1 MPLYLLVTLGAPKS
15 SIASVPLVCFAS
27 GLISTCV
34 CERLTRRLGSA
45 GLTLVGCLTVLLSC
59 WGVWAVGSGSWLWS
73 YAVAFVLG
81 SGTGIVGVSALSL
94 ICELVGDCCES
105 GAFVYGAMSFSDKI
119 ANGVAIM
126 ATEALTPSAVGCD
139 EAGQA
144 ECMRVT
150 ERQQVYYRWVMLL
163 APGGSAIVAM
173 LMLSFII
180 LTRRMRNNTY
190 LTPTSSSPASFFS
203 PTSSSSSAS
212 LGPSPLLAASTSSPA
227 TVATPCKEYDWNN
240 TTASA
245 LQGVRGVN
253 VRSPMFS
260 AVSHTPVE
268 GDAVDASEQT
278 PLLSQSYRG

>member
-1 MPLYLLVTLGAPKS
+1 MPLYLLVTLHAPKS

-34 CERLTRRLGSA
+34 CERLTRRWGSE

-59 WGVWAVGSGSWLWS
+59 WGVWAVGSGHWLWS

-139 EAGQA
+139 EAGKGA
-144 ECMRVT
+144 CMRVT
-150 ERQQVYYRWVMLL
+150 AQQEVYYRWVMLL

-180 LTRRMRNNTY
+180 LTRRMRT
-190 LTPTSSSPASFFS
+190 TPHVTPSSSAP
-203 PTSSSSSAS
+203 SSSSAS
-212 LGPSPLLAASTSSPA
+212 LSATPLLGTSASSPGTGTA
-227 TVATPCKEYDWNN
+227 SPCAPYDWNN

-245 LQGVRGVN
+245 LQGVRGVS
-253 VRSPMFS
+253 VLSPIQSVAMYVPPP
-260 AVSHTPVE
+260 AANGGTE
-268 GDAVDASEQT
+268 ASEKT
-278 PLLSQSYRG
+278 PLLSQSYRGY

>member
-1 MPLYLLVTLGAPKS
+1 M
-15 SIASVPLVCFAS
+15 
-27 GLISTCV
+27 STCV
-34 CERLTRRLGSA
+34 CERLTRRWGSA

-59 WGVWAVGSGSWLWS
+59 WGVWTLGSGNWLWS

-126 ATEALTPSAVGCD
+126 ATEALTPSAVGCE
-139 EAGQA
+139 EAGGG

-150 ERQQVYYRWVMLL
+150 ERQEVYYRWVMLL

-180 LTRRMRNNTY
+180 LTRRMRNNAAH
-190 LTPTSSSPASFFS
+190 LTP
-203 PTSSSSSAS
+203 SSSSAAASSAVS
-212 LGPSPLLAASTSSPA
+212 LAPSPLLAASSSSPA
-227 TVATPCKEYDWNN
+227 HPAHPGTPCAPYDWNN

-253 VRSPMFS
+253 VHSPVPMHATHTHTALDGE
-260 AVSHTPVE
+260 AVT
-268 GDAVDASEQT
+268 EQT
-278 PLLSQSYRG
+278 PLLSQSYRGY

>member
-15 SIASVPLVCFAS
+15 SIASVPLVCFAA

-34 CERLTRRLGSA
+34 CERLTRRWGSA

-59 WGVWAVGSGSWLWS
+59 WGVWVVASSNWLWV

-126 ATEALTPSAVGCD
+126 ATEALTPSADGCT
-139 EAGQA
+139 EAGKG

-150 ERQQVYYRWVMLL
+150 ERQEVYYRWIMLL

-180 LTRRMRNNTY
+180 LTRRMRNT
-190 LTPTSSSPASFFS
+190 LSTPTAAGTPSSS
-203 PTSSSSSAS
+203 TSSSAS
-212 LGPSPLLAASTSSPA
+212 LAPSPHPAGSSSSPGGQSGPC
-227 TVATPCKEYDWNN
+227 TPYDWNN

-253 VRSPMFS
+253 MHSPMQS
-260 AVSHTPVE
+260 VAVYVPHPS
-268 GDAVDASEQT
+268 VDCDGVQASEQT